1 MMRAIKVLALTA
13 GLGLGASCSQPSAP
27 PSAETPGEAPP
38 VGQSGAPA
46 SSPDWR
52 LTSADGG
59 PRLQHESAG
68 LALSC
73 RDGRLSLAVD
83 AFQLVP
89 SEERMSLGAGE
100 DVTVLVV
107 AAAGSPPPEAVVGV
121 APLAGDAARILTS
134 GAPLHVNY
142 GYQNA
147 GPVAAPRDLAEEFLS
162 ACAAPGV

>member
-1 MMRAIKVLALTA
+1 MMRTIKVLALTA
-13 GLGLGASCSQPSAP
+13 GLGLGAGCSPPSAP
-27 PSAETPGEAPP
+27 PSADAPGEAPP
-38 VGQSGAPA
+38 AAQNGVPA
-46 SSPDWR
+46 SSPGWR

-59 PRLQHESAG
+59 PRLQHDGAG

-83 AFQLVP
+83 AFHLVP

-107 AAAGSPPPEAVVGV
+107 ATTGSPPPEAVVGV
-121 APLAGDAARILTS
+121 APLAGDPARILAS

-147 GPVAAPRDLAEEFLS
+147 GPVAAPQDLAAAFLS
-162 ACAAPGV
+162 ACAAAGA